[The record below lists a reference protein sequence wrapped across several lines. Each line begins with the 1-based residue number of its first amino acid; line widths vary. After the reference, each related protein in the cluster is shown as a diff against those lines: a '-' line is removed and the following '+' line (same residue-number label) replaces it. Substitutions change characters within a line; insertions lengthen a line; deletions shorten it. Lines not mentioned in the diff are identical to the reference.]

1 MREIKFR
8 VWDSDNAVMAFSEE
22 SDQDAYAWGFE
33 NGDMKCWSLLDM
45 EATVDEPAHR
55 EALELDG
62 DTMQFTGLK
71 DKNGK
76 EIYEGDMIKFHH
88 FWFDGLGES
97 EEEHDCIIKWE
108 DNYAAFLAFT
118 FKGEDLFHYFL
129 HECSD
134 DGIEVIGNIY
144 DNPELLKAKP

>member
-8 VWDSDNAVMAFSEE
+8 AWDSDNAVMAFSEE

-76 EIYEGDMIKFHH
+76 EIYEGDVVAPEHESSGRAVVEWREECASFETHWQDGH
-88 FWFDGLGES
+88 FDHNCGT
-97 EEEHDCIIKWE
+97 WE
-108 DNYAAFLAFT
+108 FL
-118 FKGEDLFHYFL
+118 
-129 HECSD
+129 
-134 DGIEVIGNIY
+134 EVIGNIY
-144 DNPELLKAKP
+144 ENPELVKP